1 MNIMRQL
8 ILSLITVVAM
18 TATMPA
24 MAQNNISSFSMM
36 TLNVDGLPGKLLFF
50 TLNADGPKAA
60 GSKAIGTYM
69 AAKDCDIIA
78 MQEDFNYRWEIW
90 SRLFASYEH
99 DEWTGGIILEEM
111 QDQDFIHPHHIKLK
125 CDGLNT
131 AWKRECQST
140 AYERVAWGRNF
151 GKFSHAFDDLI
162 TKGFRRHEFT
172 LQDGT
177 EVVVYNVHLD
187 ASNRYDVPLGRD
199 MKDRE
204 TRLSQFEQLRQ
215 HIMERLDNRP
225 VVVVGDMN
233 CLYYRDAL
241 KTAFIDAIQAT
252 GLATVSDAWVEKHL
266 GGAYPELGS
275 EPLADETFDKV
286 LYINPTNAKTVI
298 TPTSVEVDK
307 AGYTTADGK
316 PLGDHYPL
324 IVRFA
329 IIPAGETTGISTVA
343 TSSSADEEWYSLQGV
358 RQEANFTPFGGR
370 GAISISRSGQKKI
383 RK

>member
-1 MNIMRQL
+1 M
-8 ILSLITVVAM
+8 
-18 TATMPA
+18 
-24 MAQNNISSFSMM
+24 
-36 TLNVDGLPGKLLFF
+36 
-50 TLNADGPKAA
+50 
-60 GSKAIGTYM
+60 
-69 AAKDCDIIA
+69 
-78 MQEDFNYRWEIW
+78 
-90 SRLFASYEH
+90 
-99 DEWTGGIILEEM
+99 
-111 QDQDFIHPHHIKLK
+111 
-125 CDGLNT
+125 
-131 AWKRECQST
+131 
-140 AYERVAWGRNF
+140 AWGRSF